1 MSERHKG
8 KKMKANT
15 YTVVLGD
22 QFDFFKEI
30 VAAWDG
36 VEIVSGDGDT
46 FVVNVQENVE
56 GFFLDFCLENDFV
69 VRIGPPKKVTPE
81 SVVPEKDIKFQMDYQ
96 GNFRIVVDG
105 VPSAGSHYAGIA
117 TFVDGDR
124 LLMAV
129 SAYFAGA
136 IKCERVYELTPI
148 KSSSEEFAGV
158 FFDNLE
164 PGKTRV

>member
-1 MSERHKG
+1 
-8 KKMKANT
+8 MKTNT

-22 QFDFFKEI
+22 QFDFFKISAET
-30 VAAWDG
+30 WHG
-36 VEIVSGDGDT
+36 VEIVSEDGDT
-46 FVVNVQENVE
+46 LVISVIEDVE
-56 GFFLDFCLENDFV
+56 KALLDFCLENDFV
-69 VRIGPPKKVTPE
+69 VRIGPPKKVTPKKVTPE
-81 SVVPEKDIKFQMDYQ
+81 TVAPEKDIKFQMDYQ

-136 IKCERVYELTPI
+136 IKCEQVYEITPVA
-148 KSSSEEFAGV
+148 SSSEEFGGV
-158 FFDNLE
+158 FFDNLA

>member
-22 QFDFFKEI
+22 QFDFFKISAET
-30 VAAWDG
+30 WHG
-36 VEIVSGDGDT
+36 VEIISEDGDT
-46 FVVNVQENVE
+46 LVISVIKDVE
-56 GFFLDFCLENDFV
+56 KALLDFCLENDFV
-69 VRIGPPKKVTPE
+69 VRIGPPKKVPE

-136 IKCERVYELTPI
+136 IKCEQVYEITPV

-158 FFDNLE
+158 FFDNLA